1 MKFLHMVN
9 VSYDWHVGCIHSCGW
24 VNGLSENLHV
34 ELLCFIIENWNP
46 WLSSHLQNVPFLKY
60 VNLSNITTLESVSND
75 ELRTRIYFSSELH
88 ILCLLKWCGDYSM
101 PKSTQKAIIDL
112 DGNKGVK
119 LHKSLKEYPKITQ
132 LSIASFAK
140 ELQ

>member
-1 MKFLHMVN
+1 
-9 VSYDWHVGCIHSCGW
+9 
-24 VNGLSENLHV
+24 
-34 ELLCFIIENWNP
+34 
-46 WLSSHLQNVPFLKY
+46 
-60 VNLSNITTLESVSND
+60 
-75 ELRTRIYFSSELH
+75 
-88 ILCLLKWCGDYSM
+88 M